1 MEDLKIYTKYD
12 NECMIY
18 LAIEILGTLF
28 SKRYFMY
35 IDLYYEK
42 ITEIYED
49 YKKED
54 NSNFSLHDSI
64 NMYINNHKKE
74 ILNKMEDII
83 FSEEVLESE
92 DKENGK

>member
-18 LAIEILGTLF
+18 LAIEIWETLF

-42 ITEIYED
+42 ITEIYEN

-54 NSNFSLHDSI
+54 NSNFSLLDSI

-83 FSEEVLESE
+83 Y
-92 DKENGK
+92 NGV